1 MEGCYIGTSGFSYA
15 DWRGPFYPESLAK
28 EEFLPYYAERFPFVE
43 LNFTYYRQ
51 PSARAVERMIE
62 KTPDSFLFTVK
73 AHKSLTHERE
83 TDEGGGQVQE
93 AAVQSYLEGIRPLLE
108 GERLGGILLQFPYS
122 FHYNAENR
130 SYLAALCD
138 SLSKHGPLPLLIEF
152 RNAEWSGESVIREF
166 ESRGMGSV
174 VTDQPKLKN
183 LPEGRAVIT
192 GKTAYFR
199 LHGRNKENWW
209 TGDSTGRYDYLYRR
223 EELKEFLPLL
233 RELSKNSSRLFIA
246 FNNHYKGQAVEN
258 AFLLKKLIEEKV

>member
-1 MEGCYIGTSGFSYA
+1 MKGCFIGTSGFSYA

-28 EEFLPYYAERFPFVE
+28 EEFLPYYAEHFPFVE

-51 PSARAVERMIE
+51 PSARAIERMVE
-62 KTPDSFLFTVK
+62 KTPDSFLFTIK

-83 TDEGGGQVQE
+83 RDEGGGKIQE
-93 AAVQSYLEGIRPLLE
+93 EAVQSYLEGIEPLIQ
-108 GERLGGILLQFPYS
+108 GKRLGGVLLQFPYS

-130 SYLAALCD
+130 TYLARLCD
-138 SLSKHGPLPLLIEF
+138 SLVKDRPIPLLIEF
-152 RNAEWSGESVIREF
+152 RNAEWSGESVSREF
-166 ESRGMGSV
+166 ESRGIGTV

-183 LPEGRAVIT
+183 LPERPTVLT
-192 GKTAYFR
+192 GETAYFR
-199 LHGRNKENWW
+199 LHGRNEKNWW
-209 TGDSTGRYDYLYRR
+209 SGDNTSRYDYFYSR
-223 EELKEFLPLL
+223 EELEEFLPML